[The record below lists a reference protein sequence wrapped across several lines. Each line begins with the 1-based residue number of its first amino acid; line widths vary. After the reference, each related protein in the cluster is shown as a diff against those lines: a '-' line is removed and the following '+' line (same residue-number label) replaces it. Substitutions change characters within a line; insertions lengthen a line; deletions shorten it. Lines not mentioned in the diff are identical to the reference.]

1 MQNQKQSTIAMSKSI
16 KPFMVGKNKH
26 KKLTLKYNKIY
37 NLLQKKNIKLKRVL
51 KRIYVFY

>member
-1 MQNQKQSTIAMSKSI
+1 
-16 KPFMVGKNKH
+16 MVGKNKR